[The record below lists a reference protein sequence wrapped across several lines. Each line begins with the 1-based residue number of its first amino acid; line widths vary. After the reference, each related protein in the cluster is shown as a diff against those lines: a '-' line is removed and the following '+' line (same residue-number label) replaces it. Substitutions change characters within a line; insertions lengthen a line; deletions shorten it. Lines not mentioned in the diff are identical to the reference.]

1 MIELLQIFANNLLPI
16 LLISGTGF
24 FLARTLHI
32 EPRTFGRII
41 FFILY
46 PVLVIDLLIRNKLSF
61 STILG
66 ISGFALCVLIV
77 TGVITF
83 LIGRSFKLDRP
94 VLLAVL
100 LASIFANSGNYGLPL
115 ISFAF
120 GQDALAYATIY
131 YIAVA
136 LLFNTV
142 GVLVASMGRMNFK
155 AALIGLL
162 KVPTIYS
169 IVIALIINQTGWVMP
184 TPIQRTVSLVAGG
197 AIPCMLILLGMELQR
212 AKWNKNFLAISIG
225 TVIRLVIGPLIG
237 WGLSLVFGLKGP
249 ARQAGI
255 TDTALPTAVMT
266 TILATE
272 YNLEPALVTSIVF
285 TSTILSPLT
294 LTPILFF
301 LMNK

>member
-1 MIELLQIFANNLLPI
+1 LIELLQVFANNLLPI

-24 FLARTLHI
+24 FLAKTLHI
-32 EPRTFGRII
+32 EPRSFGRII
-41 FFILY
+41 FYILY
-46 PVLVIDLLIRNKLSF
+46 PILVLDLLIRNKLSF
-61 STILG
+61 SSILG
-66 ISGFALCVLIV
+66 ISGFALCVLLV
-77 TGVITF
+77 TGMITL
-83 LIGRSFKLDRP
+83 LIGRFFKLERP

-100 LASIFANSGNYGLPL
+100 LTSMFANTGNYGLPL

-136 LLFNTV
+136 LFFNTV

-155 AALIGLL
+155 TALLGML

-169 IVIALIINQTGWVMP
+169 ILIALVIIQTGWVMP
-184 TPIQRTVSLVAGG
+184 APIQRTVTLLAGG

-212 AKWNKNFLAISIG
+212 AKWNKNILAISIG
-225 TVIRLVIGPLIG
+225 TFIRLVIGPLIG

-272 YNLEPALVTSIVF
+272 YNLEPSTVTSIVF
-285 TSTILSPLT
+285 TSTVLSPLT
-294 LTPILFF
+294 LTPVLFF
-301 LMNK
+301 LLSK